1 MPITNKVFAQ
11 SDDIEVTDLETEYTD
26 NPIGIDETEPRL
38 SWKLES
44 TEKGQKQT
52 AYQIQVASSKDKL
65 LDNQPDIRETGKV
78 ESSQSGNIVYEG
90 NALESSERYFWRV
103 KVWDKHQD
111 DPSEW
116 SDPAFWEMG
125 LLEESDWQG
134 DWIGLDGDYGVPI
147 DTSDRN
153 ETVRLESDHTLG

>member
-1 MPITNKVFAQ
+1 
-11 SDDIEVTDLETEYTD
+11 
-26 NPIGIDETEPRL
+26 
-38 SWKLES
+38 
-44 TEKGQKQT
+44 
-52 AYQIQVASSKDKL
+52 
-65 LDNQPDIRETGKV
+65 
-78 ESSQSGNIVYEG
+78 QSGNIVYEG
-90 NALESSERYFWRV
+90 KALESSERYFWRV

-153 ETVRLESDHTLG
+153 ETVRLESDHTLGQSFEMGGEFTTVDIQVPTWGNPDSAFTLKIYQ